1 MKSFLASNRDAVV
14 RVERALADAMKFYF
28 NNKEKTIAYLV
39 DFLGTSR
46 EDTEYSYSAYAKWAD
61 KNPRPKL
68 DAMKNTLQ
76 AISRTTP
83 AALKADPAAFIDTTI
98 IDQLLKEGYFK
109 Y

>member
-1 MKSFLASNRDAVV
+1 
-14 RVERALADAMKFYF
+14 MKFYF